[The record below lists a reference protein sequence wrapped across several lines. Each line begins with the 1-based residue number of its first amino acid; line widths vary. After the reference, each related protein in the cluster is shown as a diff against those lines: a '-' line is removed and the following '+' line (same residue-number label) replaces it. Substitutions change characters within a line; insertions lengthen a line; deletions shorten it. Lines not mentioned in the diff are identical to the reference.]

1 MSFRIGPRNDAFS
14 PALLGGANGASKP
27 AAAKGELAEAIA
39 GGMDLDVFGS
49 GMVDKGQQKRQAAE
63 IKKALPAKKGGLFGG
78 VFKKILGTVM
88 NVLGKLSVSGLL
100 DKVLGKLGTFGKILS
115 WAVTIGSMLIPGA
128 GLAGVLGKLGGT
140 VAGMLG
146 KVADVYTKVM
156 SSAPMQAL
164 LKYSQVVEKAKDVVG
179 KAQLVDNAIEG
190 DQR

>member
-1 MSFRIGPRNDAFS
+1 MSLRIGQKNDAFAPS
-14 PALLGGANGASKP
+14 LLGGASGSAKP
-27 AAAKGELAEAIA
+27 AASKGELADAIA

-49 GMVDKGQQKRQAAE
+49 GMVDKGQQKRQEAE

-78 VFKKILGTVM
+78 IFKKILGTVM

-140 VAGMLG
+140 VAGMIG

-164 LKYSQVVEKAKDVVG
+164 LKYSQVVDTAKDVVG
-179 KAQLVDNAIEG
+179 KAQLVDNFIEG
-190 DQR
+190 D